1 MTRSISTFQSNVP
14 NVHAP
19 HLMST
24 HPHTLTSSKPIWNR
38 MIHISLFDKVTI
50 SEENWEKF
58 RGEENFELLH
68 WIKFFLRVKN
78 CQRLSVVS
86 KKYEDRIPEGSAYI
100 VFKQC
105 AIEPETHWKVQI
117 RPSVNYAKDQLFH
130 FVVKFGLK
138 KVFTLDLIIWAQS
151 TANLLF
157 IGSFSAWWQ
166 PTKQTSGWS

>member
-19 HLMST
+19 HLMAT
-24 HPHTLTSSKPIWNR
+24 HTLTSSKPIWNR

-50 SEENWEKF
+50 SEENWENF

-68 WIKFFLRVKN
+68 WIKFFSRVKN

-105 AIEPETHWKVQI
+105 AIEPETHWKVEI
-117 RPSVNYAKDQLFH
+117 RPSVNYAKDWLAQVFLFPGM
-130 FVVKFGLK
+130 VWKRVSPMI
-138 KVFTLDLIIWAQS
+138 V
-151 TANLLF
+151 
-157 IGSFSAWWQ
+157 
-166 PTKQTSGWS
+166 TSRGQ

>member
-68 WIKFFLRVKN
+68 WIKFFSRVKN
-78 CQRLSVVS
+78 CQRLSLVS

-105 AIEPETHWKVQI
+105 AIEPETHWKVEI
-117 RPSVNYAKDQLFH
+117 RPSVNYAKDWMDYSFVFPCLVWSGKGFH
-130 FVVKFGLK
+130 FGC
-138 KVFTLDLIIWAQS
+138 DHQG
-151 TANLLF
+151 
-157 IGSFSAWWQ
+157 GSQQTFSCVL
-166 PTKQTSGWS
+166 GHFRLRD